1 MKPARRAPTYL
12 LAALAAACCLHAL
25 AAEPAPPVAPRQDV
39 VDLLHGVSV
48 PDPYRALEEVKSP
61 GTQAWLAGQ
70 GAYGEAVLSHI
81 EGRQAITDRILALS
95 SQSGDQ
101 IRQIVRLPGEG
112 LMYLK
117 RAKGENQFKLVLRS
131 GLKGAEKVLVDPGQL
146 SKTTGVPHAINY
158 FMPSWDG
165 RMVAYGLSAGGS
177 EDASLSV
184 MSVDT
189 GKVLSGPIPR
199 VHEALVHWTPDN
211 QALTYNQVRELAPG
225 TPDTE
230 TYLDSTVFLL
240 RVGDSA
246 EQARPLFGPLVNK
259 ALGLDRLDV
268 ASVSFTPGSDY
279 MVARTTDT
287 TVPEGRIFVAPLKA
301 LGQPEV
307 AWTPVATAADKITEI
322 ALRGDD
328 LFYRTYQGAPRGK
341 LMRLKL
347 AEPVL
352 AKATLALAEPA
363 TGVLTGFELGK
374 QALYAEVYQGFTTR
388 VLRHA
393 IDAAGRVSPQGQD
406 VAAGFAGSAAL
417 VSDLGQ
423 RHDDVWFA
431 TRSWTEPGR
440 VMRSTTPGHWAD
452 TGLQQAERP
461 KGAPAMTVS
470 EVMVPSHDGVK
481 VPMAVL
487 HRKGLKLD
495 GSHPTLLV
503 GYGAYGFSMNAG
515 FDPRAIA
522 WFERDGV
529 LALINVRGSG
539 AYGDAWYRA
548 GFKATKRNTW
558 LDGVAGARWLI
569 AQGYASPKTLGIEG
583 TSAGGIFVGR
593 AVTTAPELFAA
604 AIFDVGVMDAVRA
617 EESANGIT
625 NISEFGSYKNPT
637 EFPALL
643 EMSTYHQIKDG
654 VAYPAVMLIHGLNDP
669 RVDVWHSAK
678 AAARLQ
684 AASSSGKPVIMR
696 LDGQAGHGMG
706 STAGQRASQLGDIY
720 SFLLWQFGKLQ
731 KRD

>member
-1 MKPARRAPTYL
+1 MTQLRRVPAYL
-12 LAALAAACCLHAL
+12 LAAWAAACFVSAH
-25 AAEPAPPVAPRQDV
+25 AAELKPPVAPPQDV
-39 VDLLHGVSV
+39 VDVLHGVSV
-48 PDPYRALEEVKSP
+48 ADPYRALEDLKSP
-61 GTQAWLAGQ
+61 TTQAWLKGQ
-70 GAYGEAVLSHI
+70 GDYGAEVLSHI
-81 EGRQAITDRILALS
+81 EGRDAITQRILALS
-95 SQSGDQ
+95 AQSGDQ
-101 IRQIVRLPGEG
+101 VRQIVRLPGDG

-117 RAKGENQFKLVLRS
+117 RAKGENQFKLVLRQ
-131 GLKGAEKVLVDPGQL
+131 GLKGVEKVLVDPGEL
-146 SKTTGVPHAINY
+146 SKATGVPHAINY

-165 RMVAYGLSAGGS
+165 SKVAYGLSAGGS
-177 EDASLSV
+177 ENASLSL
-184 MSVDT
+184 MAVDS
-189 GKVLSGPIPR
+189 GKVLSGPVPR
-199 VHEALVHWTPDN
+199 VHEALVHWTPDSS
-211 QALTYNQVRELAPG
+211 AVTYNQVRELAPG

-240 RVGDSA
+240 KAGEPADSA
-246 EQARPLFGPLVNK
+246 KALFGPLVNK
-259 ALGLDRLDV
+259 NLGLERLDV
-268 ASVSFTPGSDY
+268 GSVSFAPDSAY

-287 TVPEGRIFVAPLKA
+287 TVPEGRIFVAPLTS
-301 LGQPEV
+301 LGQPDI

-322 ALRGDD
+322 ALRGDQ
-328 LFYRTYQGAPRGK
+328 LYFRTYTGAPRGK
-341 LMRLKL
+341 LMRLDL
-347 AEPVL
+347 AKPVL
-352 AKATLALAEPA
+352 SQAQLALAEPA
-363 TGVLTGFELGK
+363 TGVLTGFELGH
-374 QALYAEVYQGFTTR
+374 QAVYAEVYQGFTTR

-393 IDAAGRVSPQGQD
+393 INAAGEVAAQGSD
-406 VAAGFAGSAAL
+406 VAKGFVGSTS
-417 VSDLGQ
+417 VITDLGQ
-423 RHDDVWFA
+423 RHDDVWFS
-431 TRSWTEPGR
+431 TRSWTEPSR
-440 VMRSTTPGHWAD
+440 VMRSTAPGRWAD
-452 TGLQQAERP
+452 TGLQQAQRP
-461 KGAPAMTVS
+461 AGAPQMTVS

-569 AQGYASPKTLGIEG
+569 AHGYATPKTLGIEG

-604 AIFDVGVMDAVRA
+604 AIFDVGIMDAVRA
-617 EESANGIT
+617 EDSANGIT
-625 NISEFGSYKNPT
+625 NISEFGSYKNPA

-684 AASSSGKPVIMR
+684 AASSSGKPIIMR
-696 LDGQAGHGMG
+696 LDVQAGHGMG

>member
-1 MKPARRAPTYL
+1 MTQVRPAPAYL
-12 LAALAAACCLHAL
+12 LAALAAACFVSAHAADL
-25 AAEPAPPVAPRQDV
+25 KPPVAPRQDV
-39 VDLLHGVSV
+39 VDVLHGVSV
-48 PDPYRALEEVKSP
+48 PDPYRALEDLKSP
-61 GTQAWLAGQ
+61 ATQAWLKGQ
-70 GAYGEAVLSHI
+70 GDFGADMLSRI
-81 EGRQAITDRILALS
+81 EGREAITQRIQALS
-95 SQSGDQ
+95 ALSGDQ
-101 IRQIVRLPGEG
+101 IRQIVRLPGDA

-117 RAKGENQFKLVLRS
+117 RAKGENQFKLVLRQ
-131 GLKGAEKVLVDPGQL
+131 GLKGAEKVLVDPDQL
-146 SKTTGVPHAINY
+146 SQATGVPHAINY

-165 RMVAYGLSAGGS
+165 RKVAYGLSAGGS
-177 EDASLSV
+177 EDASLSL
-184 MSVDT
+184 MAVDS
-189 GKVLSGPIPR
+189 GKVLSGPVPR
-199 VHEALVHWTPDN
+199 VHEALVHWTPDSS
-211 QALTYNQVRELAPG
+211 AVSYNQVRELAPG

-230 TYLDSTVFLL
+230 TYLDSTVYLL
-240 RVGDSA
+240 KAGEPADRA
-246 EQARPLFGPLVNK
+246 KPLFGPLVNK
-259 ALGLDRLDV
+259 HLGLERLDV
-268 ASVSFTPGSDY
+268 ASVAFAPDSDY

-301 LGQPEV
+301 LGQADIV
-307 AWTPVATAADKITEI
+307 WTPLATAADKITEI
-322 ALRGDD
+322 ALRGQQ
-328 LFYRTYQGAPRGK
+328 LFFRTYTGAPRGK
-341 LMRLKL
+341 LMRLDL
-347 AEPVL
+347 ADPVL
-352 AKATLALAEPA
+352 AKAQLALAEPA
-363 TGVLTGFELGK
+363 SGVLTGFELGRD
-374 QALYAEVYQGFTTR
+374 ALYAEVYQGFTTR

-393 IDAAGRVSPQGQD
+393 LGATGEVAAQGRD
-406 VAAGFAGSAAL
+406 VAAGFVGSAAV
-417 VSDLGQ
+417 VSDLGHSH
-423 RHDDVWFA
+423 RDVWFS
-431 TRSWTEPGR
+431 TRSWTEPLR

-452 TGLQQAERP
+452 TGLQQAQRP
-461 KGAPAMTVS
+461 AGAPQMTVS

-539 AYGDAWYRA
+539 AFGDAWYRA

-569 AQGYASPKTLGIEG
+569 AQGYATPKTLGIEG

-617 EESANGIT
+617 EDSANGIT
-625 NISEFGSYKNPT
+625 NISEFGSYKNPA